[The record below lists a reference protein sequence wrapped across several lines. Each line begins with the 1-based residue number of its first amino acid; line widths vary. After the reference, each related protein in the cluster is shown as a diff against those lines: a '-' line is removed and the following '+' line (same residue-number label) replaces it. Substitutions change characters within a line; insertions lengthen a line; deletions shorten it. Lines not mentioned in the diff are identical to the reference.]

1 VRSPLRHRNR
11 KQTPVLIDIPDSPD
25 VDIPD
30 SPDVDLPDSPDM
42 DIPDSPDTPSLEQAP
57 EPDVPDASAVVDDDL
72 TVVRSPKRRPAR
84 VLAEQPGFKPI
95 PKGHRQFQG
104 REPGRPALIAGIV
117 TLAVIV
123 IAVGA
128 TGVFSAISQ
137 LQHQT
142 KLTSPLLV
150 YPVAEKTQGQCV
162 AGVQGVN
169 GLDPS
174 GPVCYQVTEG
184 IAIHKVGDI
193 HVQRSKTGYDVS
205 IRLLPADAKTFADLT
220 RKMIGRDLALVVRGR
235 LVTAPRVDMAI
246 AGGQIVI
253 TGPTTSA
260 AANQLVHHLQGT

>member
-1 VRSPLRHRNR
+1 MGIS
-11 KQTPVLIDIPDSPD
+11 
-25 VDIPD
+25 
-30 SPDVDLPDSPDM
+30 
-42 DIPDSPDTPSLEQAP
+42 DSPDTPSLEQAP
-57 EPDVPDASAVVDDDL
+57 EPDVPDASVVQDHDL
-72 TVVRSPKRRPAR
+72 AVVRSPKRRPARR

-95 PKGHRQFQG
+95 PKGHRQFPG

-142 KLTSPLLV
+142 KLASPLLV
-150 YPVAEKTQGQCV
+150 YPVAQKTQGQCV

-205 IRLLPADAKTFADLT
+205 IQLLPADTKTFAGLT
-220 RKMIGRDLALVVRGR
+220 RRMIGRNLALVVRGR
-235 LVTAPRVDMAI
+235 LVTAPLVEMAI
-246 AGGQIVI
+246 TGGQIVL
-253 TGPTTSA
+253 TGPSTSA
-260 AANQLVHHLQGT
+260 AADQLVHDLQGT

>member
-1 VRSPLRHRNR
+1 MRSPLRTRNR
-11 KQTPVLIDIPDSPD
+11 KQTPVLLDIPDT
-25 VDIPD
+25 
-30 SPDVDLPDSPDM
+30 
-42 DIPDSPDTPSLEQAP
+42 PDTPSLEQAP
-57 EPDVPDASAVVDDDL
+57 EPDVPDTSSLEQAPEPDVPDASAVEDRDL
-72 TVVRSPKRRPAR
+72 AVVRSPKRGPAR

-95 PKGHRQFQG
+95 PKGHRQLQA

-123 IAVGA
+123 IAVGV
-128 TGVFSAISQ
+128 TGVYSAISQ

-150 YPVAEKTQGQCV
+150 YPVAQKTQGQCV

-220 RKMIGRDLALVVRGR
+220 RRMIGRDLALVVRGR

-246 AGGQIVI
+246 TGGQIVI

-260 AANQLVHHLQGT
+260 AANQLVHDLQGT